1 MRDLLVLLLLC
12 LAHLANAQDFTTNN
26 LANIA
31 KKIGITEHT
40 LDTFH
45 GDSTREHTVLLNKDS
60 IRIKTN
66 ELKEICHIG
75 YKLFPNSIKDPKYAY
90 LYDFVERYILEL
102 QVMTPRANVNRKLKQ
117 DKVKINGVFLKVLHD
132 NNVDSIES
140 LSINEVENYSYE
152 LSWTKG
158 DSKASIIFQPNCQ
171 LILGSDDKELDEIA
185 KRSFE
190 RIVGDYVKDYSLIID
205 KYGFK
210 RDTIPCNRADIFMY
224 VEEEGCQIIIKPS
237 GKDYDSLYAINRK
250 LNYIHLI
257 MLKEKEAIMYS
268 FIPIHIA
275 PDYFLNL
282 ITCQDNE

>member
-1 MRDLLVLLLLC
+1 MRSLLVTLLIGLT
-12 LAHLANAQDFTTNN
+12 HVANAQIYSTIN
-26 LANIA
+26 LENIA
-31 KKIGITEHT
+31 KKVGIFESKS
-40 LDTFH
+40 DTII
-45 GDSTREHTVLLNKDS
+45 GDSTREYTVIFDNDS
-60 IRIKTN
+60 VRIKKN
-66 ELKEICHIG
+66 EAQEICHIG

-117 DKVKINGVFLKVLHD
+117 DKVKINGDFLKVLHD

-185 KRSFE
+185 KKSFE

-210 RDTIPCNRADIFMY
+210 RDTIPCNRADIFKY

-237 GKDYDSLYAINRK
+237 GKDFDSLYAINRK